1 MKKGWKIL
9 LICCGICAGIGVVL
23 SVTGT
28 ALGGIRDLQE
38 QGRDGLLS
46 LEKDYEISQMRSG
59 AEDLR
64 EIRELDVDLS
74 YVELIIEPSDTECG
88 MGTVDILFTK
98 GE

>member
-28 ALGGIRDLQE
+28 ALGGIRDLQG

-46 LEKDYEISQMRSG
+46 LEKDYGISQMRSG
-59 AEDLR
+59 VEDLR

-74 YVELIIEPSDTECG
+74 YVELIIEPSDIECG
-88 MGTVDILFTK
+88 MGTVDILFAK